1 MKYCSQCGNPLADND
16 RFCGVCGNST
26 EHTEYKSTEPSK
38 KVGEKEEHANVG
50 LKVISFLIPIV
61 GLILYL
67 VWMDEHKTKAKE
79 CGKMALISV
88 CIGVGFSLLSGILAI
103 VFGIMAS
110 L

>member
-1 MKYCSQCGNPLADND
+1 MKYCSKCGNPLADND
-16 RFCGVCGNST
+16 KFCGACGTSSEYT
-26 EHTEYKSTEPSK
+26 ESKEHETSKTE
-38 KVGEKEEHANVG
+38 EKEEHANAG
-50 LKVISFLIPIV
+50 LKVVSFLFPIV

-88 CIGVGFSLLSGILAI
+88 CIGAGLALLSIIFVI
-103 VFGIMAS
+103 VVSIMAS

>member
-1 MKYCSQCGNPLADND
+1 MKYCSKCGNPLADSD
-16 RFCGVCGNST
+16 RFCGACGTSV
-26 EHTEYKSTEPSK
+26 EHTEHVESK
-38 KVGEKEEHANVG
+38 PLIKEEEHANAG
-50 LKVISFLIPIV
+50 LKVVSFLFPIV

-88 CIGVGFSLLSGILAI
+88 CIGAGLAVLSIILVI
-103 VFGIMAS
+103 VLSIMAS

>member
-1 MKYCSQCGNPLADND
+1 MKYCSKCGNPLADND
-16 RFCGVCGNST
+16 RFCGACGTSV
-26 EHTEYKSTEPSK
+26 EHTEHATSKSLINE
-38 KVGEKEEHANVG
+38 EEHANAG
-50 LKVISFLIPIV
+50 LKVVSFLFPIV

-88 CIGVGFSLLSGILAI
+88 CIGAGLALLSVIFVI
-103 VFGIMAS
+103 VLSIMAS

>member
-1 MKYCSQCGNPLADND
+1 MKYCSKCGSPLSDDD

-26 EHTEYKSTEPSK
+26 EYTEHKTTEPSK
-38 KVGEKEEHANVG
+38 KVEEKEEHANAG
-50 LKVISFLIPIV
+50 LKVVSFLFPIV

-88 CIGVGFSLLSGILAI
+88 CIGVGLSLLSVVLVI
-103 VFGIMAS
+103 VLGIMAS